1 MMKTICTARAFQT
14 SCVLI
19 KPKPMK
25 YIGALST
32 NKQRYVDLLRDDACR
47 ILMVQSPPGT
57 GKTFHAVEEG
67 INHLE
72 ERTYDQ
78 LIFTRPMIPTDET
91 ENIGY
96 LPGNESSKIGIYY
109 QHIMDI
115 LTELLVPKKL
125 ENYIENS
132 KIKFMPLGFIRGRT
146 FKNSYI
152 VGDEFQNASP
162 HIMRTFL
169 TRIGENTKMVI
180 TGDVSQT
187 DTQLPVS
194 GLEDFI
200 TRLDRHTHLDT
211 IKSIEMGLDDII
223 RDPIVGDILNV
234 YNSVGT
240 EPSPASVSEYFP
252 ILSTKTKKVGNTDS
266 TNLRSFFDTN

>member
-1 MMKTICTARAFQT
+1 MLKTICNLRVFHT

-19 KPKPMK
+19 KPKPVK
-25 YIGALST
+25 YAGILSK
-32 NKQRYVDLLRDDACR
+32 NKQRYIDLLRDNTCR

-96 LPGNESSKIGIYY
+96 LPGNESAKIGIYY

-115 LTELLVPKKL
+115 LNELLVPRKL
-125 ENYIENS
+125 ETYLEDS

-180 TGDVSQT
+180 TGDISQT
-187 DTQLPVS
+187 DTQLSVS

-200 TRLDRHTHLDT
+200 TRLARHSHLDT
-211 IKSIEMGLDDII
+211 IKSIDMGLDDII

-234 YNSVGT
+234 YNSDSVFS
-240 EPSPASVSEYFP
+240 SPDEYFP
-252 ILSTKTKKVGNTDS
+252 ILSTNTRNVGKTDS
-266 TNLRSFFDTN
+266 ANLRSLLGTN

>member
-1 MMKTICTARAFQT
+1 MLKTVARLRAFHP
-14 SCVLI
+14 SCSVI
-19 KPKPMK
+19 TPKPVK
-25 YIGALST
+25 YIGTLST
-32 NKQRYVDLLRDDACR
+32 NKQRYIDLLRDNTCR
-47 ILMVQSPPGT
+47 ILMIQSPPGT

-72 ERTYDQ
+72 EKTYEQ

-91 ENIGY
+91 ENIGF

-115 LTELLVPKKL
+115 LNELLIPRKL
-125 ENYIENS
+125 ENYLEDS
-132 KIKFMPLGFIRGRT
+132 RIKFMPLGFIRGRT

-180 TGDVSQT
+180 TGDISQT

-200 TRLDRHTHLDT
+200 TRLERHQHLDT
-211 IKSIEMGLDDII
+211 IQSISMGLNDII
-223 RDPIVGDILNV
+223 RDPIVGDILDI
-234 YNSVGT
+234 YNSTVST
-240 EPSPASVSEYFP
+240 PPSLEYFP
-252 ILSTKTKKVGNTDS
+252 TLSTNTKNVGNTDS
-266 TNLRSFFDTN
+266 ANLRSLFDTN